1 MAVIRVVKN
10 KNYTTVSNVH
20 LKDINLSLKAKGL
33 LTVMLSLP
41 DDWDY
46 SIAGLIS
53 ICKESKKAIQSTL
66 VELEENGY
74 LTRTRV
80 NDSSGR
86 FDYEYTVY
94 EIPFKNSTPQYQ
106 KGCTVEGWTV
116 EGWTE
121 KELQL
126 NTKKLNTKKLNTKE
140 LKEKD
145 IDKSISKKKIKNII
159 PPKLEDV
166 INYCNERN
174 NGIDAQYFIDFYES
188 KGWKVGNQKMKDWQA
203 AIRTWERNNSKT
215 KTKSNTQYCQPIPQE
230 DDALKEIFGIKE

>member
-10 KNYTTVSNVH
+10 KDYTTVSNVH

-74 LTRTRV
+74 LTRIRV

-94 EIPFKNSTPQYQ
+94 EIPFKKSTPQYQ
-106 KGCTVEGWTV
+106 KGCTAEGWTV

-121 KELQL
+121 KEPQL
-126 NTKKLNTKKLNTKE
+126 NTKELNTKE

-145 IDKSISKKKIKNII
+145 IDKSISKKKTKNII

-174 NGIDAQYFIDFYES
+174 NRIDAQYFIDFYES
-188 KGWKVGNQKMKDWQA
+188 KDWMIGKNKMKDWKA
-203 AIRTWERNNSKT
+203 AIRTWERNNKNKT
-215 KTKSNTQYCQPIPQE
+215 NTQCNWNGYNETNAKIL
-230 DDALKEIFGIKE
+230 DNIF